1 MKYFE
6 SLKKYLG
13 YGDKISKIL
22 DLGNYYGATDS
33 QVLFMIPKSYFP
45 EGVNPDEL
53 SVNPPD
59 TSFIFNS
66 PKRETPL
73 EFTFQNLIT
82 VLNKIPQT
90 QDYDDCHECDG
101 NGTIECDC
109 CGSEVECKECDG
121 DGVGSA
127 ISGQFSLDVNHSV
140 VIGESY
146 FSAQNIDK
154 IVSFLIDLNTEP
166 ETVIKLVASSNLRPH
181 VFEVNDIVVV
191 SMPSNYEYI
200 DKELAVKI

>member
-22 DLGNYYGATDS
+22 DLGNHYGATDS

-59 TSFIFNS
+59 TSFIFN
-66 PKRETPL
+66 
-73 EFTFQNLIT
+73 
-82 VLNKIPQT
+82 
-90 QDYDDCHECDG
+90 
-101 NGTIECDC
+101 GTIECHC

-181 VFEVNDIVVV
+181 VFEVNDIIVV